1 MKKVILSADGPMA
14 VYLVPD
20 QVAENLEEYCGEF
33 CGWMWKNPDGR
44 RTLLKKWYDGTWY
57 ARYDERDF
65 IRYLNEWLFPEQP
78 SRLVEQLGS
87 CLEEPP
93 EEYRNLPQHNF

>member
-33 CGWMWKNPDGR
+33 RHWMWKNPNGR
-44 RTLLKKWYDGTWY
+44 KLLKQCYDGIWI
-57 ARYDERDF
+57 ACFDERDF
-65 IRYLNEWLFPEQP
+65 IRYLNDWVFPEQP

-93 EEYRNLPQHNF
+93 EEYRDYPQVNF